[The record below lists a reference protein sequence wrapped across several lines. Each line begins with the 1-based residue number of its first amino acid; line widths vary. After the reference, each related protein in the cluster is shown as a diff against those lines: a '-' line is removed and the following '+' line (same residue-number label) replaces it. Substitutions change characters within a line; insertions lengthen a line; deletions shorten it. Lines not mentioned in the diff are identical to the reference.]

1 MMDLSTKNTLILATI
16 AVGIFVAGIVFTLII
31 GLVLAAALPEEP
43 EKSTLPQPA
52 QGKISSPMVPNT
64 GPSPNPENR
73 RIPYPENRIIP
84 EPLPNLPPGPPVRVA
99 PVPVIEPPFQ
109 KIRESIEPGE
119 PRKTQGGDLR
129 YDGKA
134 PNELNPGTALAQ
146 APTNTGA
153 MKRSLL

>member
-1 MMDLSTKNTLILATI
+1 MMNLSTKNILILATI
-16 AVGIFVAGIVFTLII
+16 AVGIFVAGIVFTLTI
-31 GLVLAAALPEEP
+31 GFVLAAALPEEP

-52 QGKISSPMVPNT
+52 QGISSPMVPNT
-64 GPSPNPENR
+64 GPSPNPENS
-73 RIPYPENRIIP
+73 IIYPENRIIP
-84 EPLPNLPPGPPVRVA
+84 SPLPNLPPEPPVRVA
-99 PVPVIEPPFQ
+99 PVPRNELPFQ

-119 PRKTQGGDLR
+119 PRRTRGGGLR

>member
-1 MMDLSTKNTLILATI
+1 MMNLSTKNILILATI
-16 AVGIFVAGIVFTLII
+16 AVGIFVAGIVFTLTI
-31 GLVLAAALPEEP
+31 GFVLAAALPEEP

-52 QGKISSPMVPNT
+52 QEKI
-64 GPSPNPENR
+64 PSPG
-73 RIPYPENRIIP
+73 IPNKSPSPTPENRIIP
-84 EPLPNLPPGPPVRVA
+84 ENIPNLPPPPRVA
-99 PVPVIEPPFQ
+99 PVPSLQLPFEQ
-109 KIRESIEPGE
+109 YEESLEPGE
-119 PRKTQGGDLR
+119 PRRTRGGGLR